1 MPPLFAMFSTYVRL
15 ALLAVPILLCG
26 PAGLRAGQA
35 LIRAAAESNVNQR
48 YVIESVTIAGVKV
61 DELTDDKFTPELRA
75 QLKSLVGAHCDMTML
90 GSLGDQLKKELH
102 LRSVREHL
110 SKGTSPDHIHVNF
123 EVVRKDFGFDLSVPK
138 FLYHSKQGWT
148 GGLDASTRYK
158 NHIVT
163 AGILSNGDD
172 LTERFAGL
180 TARYEDTKL
189 GSSRLRFGV
198 GFETYHEQWNQ
209 ATIDAQSK
217 SGLDL
222 YRTRLN
228 IAPEFTFIVAKP
240 LTISFGAS
248 FERLGINE
256 PGVDTRNANSFTGE
270 IHYGKKFEGGTIQQ
284 EVDACYRLRAAGR
297 PLGSDYNYTRHKLL
311 VRYAVKAGK
320 QSASTE
326 FSAGAVAGTSPLFER
341 FVLGSSSTLRGWN
354 RYEIDALGGN
364 RMAHNSLTYGY
375 RLGEG
380 TTEFFYDSGALWQ
393 SGEFTKI
400 RHSLGVGYRQ
410 GIFVLT
416 MAFPVRDGK
425 IMPVFMIGMNY

>member
-1 MPPLFAMFSTYVRL
+1 MFSTSVRL

-26 PAGLRAGQA
+26 PASLRAGQA
-35 LIRAAAESNVNQR
+35 FLRAASESNVNQR

-61 DELTDDKFTPELRA
+61 DELTGDKFTPELRA
-75 QLKSLVGAHCDMTML
+75 QFKSLVGAHCDMTML

-148 GGLDASTRYK
+148 GGVEASTRYK
-158 NHIVT
+158 NHILT

-209 ATIDAQSK
+209 ATIDVQPK
-217 SGLDL
+217 SGIDL

-228 IAPEFTFIVAKP
+228 LAPEFTFIVAKP
-240 LTISFGAS
+240 LTVSFGAS
-248 FERLGINE
+248 LERLE
-256 PGVDTRNANSFTGE
+256 VEAPGVYSRNANAITGE
-270 IHYGKKFEGGTIQQ
+270 IHYGRKFEGSTIQQ
-284 EVDACYRLRAAGR
+284 EVDARYRLRSAGK

-311 VRYAVKAGK
+311 VRYAVKSGK
-320 QSASTE
+320 QSASSE
-326 FSAGAVAGTSPLFER
+326 FTAGVVDGAAPLFER

-375 RLGEG
+375 RIGEG
-380 TTEFFYDSGALWQ
+380 TTEVFYDSGALWQ
-393 SGEFTKI
+393 SGEAAKI

-416 MAFPVRDGK
+416 MAFPVRDGR